1 MGSVSLTGDINY
13 LDERSGVAP
22 VKVVQGHQKTATAM
36 ARSPGGDL
44 YTASYDGVVNRWQPT
59 RAGCTGRVL
68 GKGHGGAGVTG
79 LAPCGDRLLSFGLDD
94 QVQRTHNH
102 IYTHTHTHTQLS
114 TSPSFAGN
122 TRLTRSPHESPDAP
136 PSRTRRCADAGI
148 AAAGGGVR

>member
-1 MGSVSLTGDINY
+1 MNRSGRPQLPLLALTAARQVGSFWLGEFMGSVSLTGDINY

-36 ARSPGGDL
+36 ACAPGGDV

-79 LAPCGDRLLSFGLDD
+79 LTPCGDHLLSFGLDD
-94 QVQRTHNH
+94 QVLRARAR
-102 IYTHTHTHTQLS
+102 THTHTHKSYTALYLS
-114 TSPSFAGN
+114 FVRWQHA
-122 TRLTRSPHESPDAP
+122 
-136 PSRTRRCADAGI
+136 SR
-148 AAAGGGVR
+148 VS